1 MLYLLDTANA
11 DEIARLV
18 DAYPV
23 CGVTTNPAILGQE
36 GAEPARQLRLIRQAI
51 GPQRMLHAQVTGK
64 DAETMVREALAL
76 RDAVGESFY
85 VKIPAVPEGLRAMPA
100 LKKEGLKVTATA
112 IFDTSQALLFAR
124 AGADFVAPYV
134 SRLDNIG
141 ADGVDIVEEIMHD
154 FKEYGVTTGVLAA
167 SFRTADQIR
176 RLAKHGITAVT
187 VTPTFLEALL
197 WHPMTDDA
205 MRRFDAAW
213 AKLTGGRDWTQLL

>member
-187 VTPTFLEALL
+187 VTPAFLEALL
-197 WHPMTDDA
+197 WHPMTDDS

>member
-187 VTPTFLEALL
+187 VTPAFLEALL

-205 MRRFDAAW
+205 MRRFEAAW

>member
-11 DEIARLV
+11 DESARLV

-124 AGADFVAPYV
+124 AGADFVTPYV

-187 VTPTFLEALL
+187 VTPAFLEALL

>member
-51 GPQRMLHAQVTGK
+51 GPKRMLHAQVTGK

-187 VTPTFLEALL
+187 VTPAFLEALL

>member
-154 FKEYGVTTGVLAA
+154 FKVYGVTTGVLAA
-167 SFRTADQIR
+167 SFRTADQSR

-187 VTPTFLEALL
+187 VTPAFLEALL

>member
-1 MLYLLDTANA
+1 MLYLLDTANV

-36 GAEPARQLRLIRQAI
+36 GAEPARQLRRIRQAI

-187 VTPTFLEALL
+187 VTPAFLEALL

-213 AKLTGGRDWTQLL
+213 EKLTGGRDWTQLL

>member
-187 VTPTFLEALL
+187 VTPAFLEALL

>member
-1 MLYLLDTANA
+1 MLYLLDTANT

-187 VTPTFLEALL
+187 VTPAFLEALL

>member
-187 VTPTFLEALL
+187 VTPAFLEALL

-205 MRRFDAAW
+205 MCRFDAAW

>member
-85 VKIPAVPEGLRAMPA
+85 VKIPAVPDGLRAMPA

-154 FKEYGVTTGVLAA
+154 FKEYGITTGVLAA

-187 VTPTFLEALL
+187 VTPAFLEALL

>member
-85 VKIPAVPEGLRAMPA
+85 VKIPAVPEGLRAMPS

-187 VTPTFLEALL
+187 VTPAFLEALL

>member
-141 ADGVDIVEEIMHD
+141 ADGVDIVEEIMHG

-187 VTPTFLEALL
+187 VTPAFLEALL

>member
-134 SRLDNIG
+134 SRLDSIG

-187 VTPTFLEALL
+187 VTPAFLEALL

>member
-187 VTPTFLEALL
+187 VTPAFLKALL

>member
-154 FKEYGVTTGVLAA
+154 FKEDGVTTGVLAA

-187 VTPTFLEALL
+187 VTPAFLEALL

>member
-11 DEIARLV
+11 DEIERLV

-187 VTPTFLEALL
+187 VTPAFLEALL

>member
-11 DEIARLV
+11 GEIARLV

-187 VTPTFLEALL
+187 VTPAFLEALL

>member
-187 VTPTFLEALL
+187 VMPAFLEALL

>member
-18 DAYPV
+18 DEYPV

-187 VTPTFLEALL
+187 VTPAFLEALL

>member
-51 GPQRMLHAQVTGK
+51 GPQRMLHAQVTGE

-187 VTPTFLEALL
+187 VTPAFLEALL

>member
-85 VKIPAVPEGLRAMPA
+85 VKIPAVPEGLRAMPS
-100 LKKEGLKVTATA
+100 LKKEGLKLTATA

-187 VTPTFLEALL
+187 VTPAFLEALL

>member
-187 VTPTFLEALL
+187 VTPAFLEALL

-213 AKLTGGRDWTQLL
+213 TKLTGGRDWTQLL

>member
-100 LKKEGLKVTATA
+100 LKKEGLKLTATA

-187 VTPTFLEALL
+187 VTPAFLEALL

>member
-187 VTPTFLEALL
+187 VAPSILEALL
-197 WHPMTDDA
+197 WHPMTDNA
-205 MRRFDAAW
+205 LRRFGEDW
-213 AKLTGGRDWTQLL
+213 STLTDRNWTELF

>member
-187 VTPTFLEALL
+187 VTPAFLEALL

-205 MRRFDAAW
+205 LRRFDAAW

>member
-154 FKEYGVTTGVLAA
+154 FKEYGITTGVLAA

-187 VTPTFLEALL
+187 VTPAFLEALL

>member
-141 ADGVDIVEEIMHD
+141 ADGVDIVEEIKHD

-187 VTPTFLEALL
+187 VTPAFLEALL

>member
-85 VKIPAVPEGLRAMPA
+85 VKIPAGPEGLRAMPA

-187 VTPTFLEALL
+187 VTPAFLEALL

>member
-187 VTPTFLEALL
+187 VTPAFLEALL

-205 MRRFDAAW
+205 MSRFDAAW

>member
-1 MLYLLDTANA
+1 MLYLLDTANLE
-11 DEIARLV
+11 EIERLK

-36 GAEPARQLRLIRQAI
+36 GKEPARQLRLIREAI
-51 GPQRMLHAQVTGK
+51 GPERMLHAQVTGK
-64 DAETMVREALAL
+64 DAETMTREAVAL
-76 RDAVGESFY
+76 RDAVGGNFY
-85 VKIPAVPEGLRAMPA
+85 VKIPAVPEGLRAMPM

-112 IFDTSQALLFAR
+112 IFDSSQALLFAR
-124 AGADFVAPYV
+124 AGAEYVAPYV

-154 FKEYGVTTGVLAA
+154 FHVYGIETGVLAA

-176 RLAKHGITAVT
+176 RLAKHGISAVT
-187 VTPTFLEALL
+187 VTPAFLEALL

-205 MRRFDAAW
+205 MRRFDEAW
-213 AKLTGGRDWTQLL
+213 LRLADGKDWTQLL

>member
-85 VKIPAVPEGLRAMPA
+85 VKIPAVPDGLRAMPA

-187 VTPTFLEALL
+187 VTPAFLEALL

>member
-36 GAEPARQLRLIRQAI
+36 GVEPARQLRLIRQAI

-187 VTPTFLEALL
+187 VTPAFLEALL

>member
-85 VKIPAVPEGLRAMPA
+85 VKIPAGPEGLRAMPA

-187 VTPTFLEALL
+187 VTPAFLEALL

-213 AKLTGGRDWTQLL
+213 AKLSGGRDWTQLL

>member
-1 MLYLLDTANA
+1 MLYLLDTANT

-23 CGVTTNPAILGQE
+23 CGVTTNPAILVQE

-187 VTPTFLEALL
+187 VTPAFLEALL

>member
-1 MLYLLDTANA
+1 MLYLLDTANV

-36 GAEPARQLRLIRQAI
+36 GGEPARQLRLIRQAI

-154 FKEYGVTTGVLAA
+154 FKEYGITTGVLAA

-187 VTPTFLEALL
+187 VTPAFLEALL